1 MVLGNAQR
9 CGNPRQMNCFTC
21 PKTHNS
27 NNYKNGGERAD
38 GTTDNL
44 VEFSKIA
51 KPATTNGSNNP
62 QREHNNQRL
71 NQVYME
77 RVSMAQEEIHV
88 S

>member
-1 MVLGNAQR
+1 
-9 CGNPRQMNCFTC
+9 MNCFTC

-62 QREHNNQRL
+62 PAR
-71 NQVYME
+71 
-77 RVSMAQEEIHV
+77 AQ
-88 S
+88 